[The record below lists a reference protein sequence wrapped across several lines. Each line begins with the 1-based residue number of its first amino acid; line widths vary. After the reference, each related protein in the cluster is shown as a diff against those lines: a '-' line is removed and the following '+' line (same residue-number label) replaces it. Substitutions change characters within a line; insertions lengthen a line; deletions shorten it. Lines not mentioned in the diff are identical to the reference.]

1 MTGDLKARAV
11 CLQTFGGR
19 ISVYEIIS
27 SFLVTSQSWRYLAVM
42 SFSLADPN
50 RAAGDGLRFVP
61 HSRNDANTLRRRK
74 MRFPVITGWQMP
86 CLVFFVIA
94 TAREKP
100 ANPWSK
106 TCQNTPQSWHKP
118 DSVPNSSTTV
128 RATVRGSRS
137 LAFLSPPLLAVTC
150 EKSFKTPPV
159 LKSIYKRAKGGPNC
173 CLVGFST

>member
-42 SFSLADPN
+42 SFSSADPN

-61 HSRNDANTLRRRK
+61 RSRNDANALRRRK
-74 MRFPVITGWQMP
+74 MTFPVITCWQMP
-86 CLVFFVIA
+86 CLVFFMIA

-100 ANPWSK
+100 ANPWSN
-106 TCQNTPQSWHKP
+106 TCQNTPQSWHKL
-118 DSVPNSSTTV
+118 DSVPNSS
-128 RATVRGSRS
+128 ATGHCTGRS
-137 LAFLSPPLLAVTC
+137 LS
-150 EKSFKTPPV
+150 
-159 LKSIYKRAKGGPNC
+159 
-173 CLVGFST
+173 GFSLPASPGCNLWEELQNTPSFEIYL